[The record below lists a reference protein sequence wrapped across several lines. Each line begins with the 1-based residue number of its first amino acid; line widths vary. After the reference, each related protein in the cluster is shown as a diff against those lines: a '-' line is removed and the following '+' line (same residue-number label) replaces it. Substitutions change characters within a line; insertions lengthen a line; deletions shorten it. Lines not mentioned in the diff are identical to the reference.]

1 MISSS
6 EPDWNSDEDIDENL
20 ESKVIEA
27 AVV

>member
-20 ESKVIEA
+20 ESKAIEA
-27 AVV
+27 TVV